1 MYGVWHIIDIL
12 SIRRR
17 LRMGNFTIPVDRLGK
32 KHRNLAKITKEE
44 VKIKK
49 KMVHLTLAAFFTIFL
64 LNIQEEY
71 TMEQENTVA
80 ASAPVSSFMTRATNV
95 FMSPGELYAEVAQAP
110 PQTTS
115 WLLPF
120 MLSIVMALVITVA
133 LFNNPTL
140 RQQIYDMQEKGMKK
154 AVAEGKMT
162 QENADRASEAMESSG
177 PVMFIA
183 IGGTSAVFIVAAIF
197 FGVSLLLWLA
207 GKYMMA
213 MPGGYKK
220 MLEVFGLASL
230 IGVLG
235 SIITLL
241 LMNVMNSFY
250 ASPSGALLVL
260 DSFDS
265 ANKMH
270 RLLSSL
276 NIFTVWEMAI
286 VGLGMSRISGKSVGT
301 GMGISLGLWAVWT
314 VCSVL
319 FGWGMR

>member
-1 MYGVWHIIDIL
+1 
-12 SIRRR
+12 
-17 LRMGNFTIPVDRLGK
+17 
-32 KHRNLAKITKEE
+32 
-44 VKIKK
+44 
-49 KMVHLTLAAFFTIFL
+49 
-64 LNIQEEY
+64 
-71 TMEQENTVA
+71 
-80 ASAPVSSFMTRATNV
+80 
-95 FMSPGELYAEVAQAP
+95 
-110 PQTTS
+110 
-115 WLLPF
+115 
-120 MLSIVMALVITVA
+120 
-133 LFNNPTL
+133 
-140 RQQIYDMQEKGMKK
+140 
-154 AVAEGKMT
+154 
-162 QENADRASEAMESSG
+162 
-177 PVMFIA
+177 
-183 IGGTSAVFIVAAIF
+183 VFIVAAIF

>member
-1 MYGVWHIIDIL
+1 MK
-12 SIRRR
+12 RREPR
-17 LRMGNFTIPVDRLGK
+17 QNNKGRGENQAKKRSFDTGNDFQYFPP
-32 KHRNLAKITKEE
+32 H
-44 VKIKK
+44 
-49 KMVHLTLAAFFTIFL
+49 
-64 LNIQEEY
+64 NIGGIS
-71 TMEQENTVA
+71 MEQQVTTSEPAT
-80 ASAPVSSFMTRATNV
+80 VSSFMTRATNV
-95 FMSPGELYAEVAQAP
+95 FMSPGELYTEVAQAP

-120 MLSIVMALVITVA
+120 ILSIVMALVITIS

-162 QENADRASEAMESSG
+162 QEQADRASEAMESSG

-183 IGGTSAVFIVAAIF
+183 IGGTSAVFIVAAIY
-197 FGVSLLLWLA
+197 FGVALLLWLA
-207 GKYMMA
+207 GKFIMQ

-230 IGVLG
+230 VGVLG

-241 LMNVMNSFY
+241 LMNLMNSFY
-250 ASPSGALLVL
+250 ASPSAAVAVL
-260 DSFDS
+260 DSFDVT
-265 ANKMH
+265 NKSH

-276 NIFTVWEMAI
+276 NIFTLWETAI
-286 VGLGMSRISGKSVGT
+286 VGIGMSKVSNKSLGT
-301 GMGISLGLWAVWT
+301 GMGITFGLWAVWT
-314 VCSVL
+314 VLSVL